1 MDRESI
7 LSACGSSKKRS
18 RPGSQRTGRPG
29 SIEIFPR
36 WQMVIDRCPASTG
49 AAVSSLVRMQSIGDC
64 FGQNEAIET
73 LAVHARNLRCFFY
86 APGKGNEHND
96 EVYAK
101 DYRFQDGAEWA
112 RARGNE
118 PAVIFGVSGNLRVS
132 RSLTWV
138 GTARHS

>member
-1 MDRESI
+1 MSRS
-7 LSACGSSKKRS
+7 S
-18 RPGSQRTGRPG
+18 RPGPADEDLRKVSHQLHY
-29 SIEIFPR
+29 EIDMLIR
-36 WQMVIDRCPASTG
+36 SAE
-49 AAVSSLVRMQSIGDC
+49 SLVRMQSIGDC